1 MQPTTHIQLTADV
14 FKRGL
19 PPMFHPWATEV
30 ARNADLPDR
39 IQDIT
44 VGRFGTKIAG
54 HVLSA
59 LTHFV
64 VHTGGGHF
72 RGYCWRS
79 DRSLWHCIR
88 RFDPRVGDVAC
99 IVEPWVPVVGRL
111 QAGRHPLVLLIESLS
126 GRATLD
132 ADEFTFQT
140 AAVMASWVWS
150 QVSRTSPLD
159 LSDLPNPKAVG
170 AVCHFI
176 QDACVPHHARGWLSN
191 GHSSFER
198 RLAKQY
204 EAEDPVLLLSE
215 AGKLI
220 DPNHGPSTARGIVE
234 SCSLMSGGGL
244 DIAKPE
250 HACLVR
256 AAGWTQAFLRRCVMG
271 EL

>member
-1 MQPTTHIQLTADV
+1 VQGTTHQMLSLDV
-14 FKRGL
+14 FKSSL
-19 PPMFHPWATEV
+19 PPMFWPWAAKV
-30 ARNADLPDR
+30 AENADLPDR
-39 IQDIT
+39 LRDVAI
-44 VGRFGTKIAG
+44 GRFGTELAG

-59 LTHFV
+59 TGHFAI
-64 VHTGGGHF
+64 HTSNGHF

-88 RFDPRVGDVAC
+88 RFDPRIGDVSC
-99 IVEPWVPVVGRL
+99 ITEPWVPILGRP
-111 QAGRHPLVLLIESLS
+111 QASRHPLALLLESLA
-126 GRATLD
+126 GKADLD
-132 ADEFTFQT
+132 ADSFTFPT

-170 AVCHFI
+170 SVLHFI
-176 QDACVPHHARGWLSN
+176 QDLCVPHHARGWMSH
-191 GHSSFER
+191 GHASFES

-204 EAEDPVLLLSE
+204 EAEDLLALLAE
-215 AGKLI
+215 AGQFI
-220 DPNHGPSTARGIVE
+220 DPDHGSSTARGIVE

-244 DIAKPE
+244 DLAKPE

-256 AAGWTQAFLRRCVMG
+256 AAGWTQAFLRRCVMA